1 MQCHPSFTRS
11 RTATQL
17 EYTVCLMCWGG
28 GGKRGQRNLSIKDTL
43 NRGHLSNEDTVWSAN
58 GIELCTKLPLN

>member
-1 MQCHPSFTRS
+1 M
-11 RTATQL
+11 
-17 EYTVCLMCWGG
+17 GG

-43 NRGHLSNEDTVWSAN
+43 NRGHLSNEDTVCSAN